1 MFLQISWKFPSL
13 PPQTT
18 PPGPFYFSSCLLGVF
33 QKQQMNRTPGHKL
46 GQVAQRS
53 ASVLRHDP
61 WWWTMARIPHS
72 PRHFHS
78 QWVDFSSYNTCKATL
93 HFSVLPQ
100 WFFCDQSST
109 CLLLHDYNVI
119 GTHGSALHLLPFTPS
134 SHLPIRLSVHASV
147 WTSVCLSVQVT
158 VSLSTS
164 LYICITDCLS
174 LCLDLLSDWLPIHLS
189 VSDCLPL
196 WPYRS
201 IGLSVWLV
209 ICLCD
214 YLSIWLY
221 LSKCLSFYLT
231 VFD

>member
-33 QKQQMNRTPGHKL
+33 QKQQMNRSPGHKL

-61 WWWTMARIPHS
+61 WWWTTARIPHS

-164 LYICITDCLS
+164 LYI
-174 LCLDLLSDWLPIHLS
+174 WLS
-189 VSDCLPL
+189 VPL
-196 WPYRS
+196 SRFAVWLTAYPSVRFWLSTSLTVSVYRS
-201 IGLSVWLV
+201 ICLTGYLPMWLPV
-209 ICLCD
+209 
-214 YLSIWLY
+214 WLY